1 MKTKGVVS
9 VVVGFIT
16 VALLSVGTDALMEQI
31 GVFPS
36 TGEGLF
42 STNLLLLA
50 FTYRS
55 VFTILGGYVTA
66 HLAPNNP
73 MKFVKTLGA
82 VGTIAGVLGVVAGW
96 DLSDHWYPIAIAATG
111 FLFTWIGGKIY
122 CKINTINK

>member
-1 MKTKGVVS
+1 MKTKGTIS

-16 VALLSVGTDALMEQI
+16 VAVLSVGTDTVMEQI

-36 TGEGLF
+36 TSEGLF
-42 STNLLLLA
+42 STNLLLWA

-66 HLAPNNP
+66 RLAPNNP
-73 MKFVKTLGA
+73 MKFVKILGT

-122 CKINTINK
+122 CKIKDTNK